1 MNKIRSLS
9 EIRQKKTIIL
19 FDGLCNFCDASVQFV
34 IQRNSKQNFV
44 FSSLQS
50 EASKV
55 FLVKQSAAI
64 QNCDSIILITEDKV
78 YTKSTAALK
87 IAQKLDGLWFLMG
100 GFWVVPKFIRDAI
113 YDQIAKRR
121 YRWFGKLDYCRIPTV
136 QEQDLFID

>member
-100 GFWVVPKFIRDAI
+100 VFWVVPKFIRDAI

-121 YRWFGKLDYCRIPTV
+121 YRWFGKLDNCRIPTA